1 MYDVQVLYLS
11 ISIFWEI
18 NMDVTLQKGEGNERE
33 LLSLVS
39 GWPELKYID
48 THPGCPL
55 LLAS

>member
-39 GWPELKYID
+39 G
-48 THPGCPL
+48 
-55 LLAS
+55 